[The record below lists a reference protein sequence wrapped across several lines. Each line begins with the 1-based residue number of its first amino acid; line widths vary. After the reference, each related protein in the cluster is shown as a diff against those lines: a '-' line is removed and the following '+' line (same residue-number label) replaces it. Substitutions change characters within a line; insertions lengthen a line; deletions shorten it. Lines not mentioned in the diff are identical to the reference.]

1 MAKKTK
7 DSKKNQTP
15 KTESKAHPSAQKIPA
30 TTNTQPPNPV
40 TSVQQSS
47 HNTPNSKNATT
58 LKTEIVQDFPR
69 GGSTGL
75 TPLEYREVSHE
86 AKIDFYNEESAKS
99 KKRKPSTI
107 KSDSKKQ
114 KLEFSSSQPQ
124 DKDEILYNS
133 ISPLTIKKVIKG
145 DKFLGVI
152 TKIGDLELTVS
163 LPNSLTAQIPITN
176 ISKELSAILENIADD
191 NPEDSPS
198 NEDDL
203 DQNKTDSLDL
213 RQRFFPG
220 QFLKCTVTAVKS
232 PDTTNS
238 TTKKTV
244 QRDSLI
250 ELSIEPEETNKD
262 LNPSDISKGMLIA
275 ASITSV
281 EDHGYILNTGID
293 GIQGFLAYSE
303 SQEFADKHFRA
314 PSSTDGESVETK
326 LKVGQVVLACIS
338 SEVSNSNKNG
348 GHQIRSL
355 TLSLSGKD
363 IEKSK
368 IKETLSSIHSVQPG
382 SMVSALITHIG
393 EKGAALSFMGFYNCT
408 ATIGSL
414 GSNYSQ
420 ATDEILSKI
429 KLGDKIKVRIIYV
442 SLATS
447 SKTILVSCAS
457 HIMSLSYPSIQ
468 TESIDQISNSIG
480 YWWPAKYGTKLDVT
494 VKRVNQRHGLYME
507 GSLDTGT
514 NVSCFAHLTNIFD
527 SVDQA
532 PLTDT
537 SGEYKLQSSQHAR
550 VIGYS
555 AMDNILLVSLKK
567 SVYEEELFH
576 IYDLFPAQKVEG
588 KVEKITDSGIIIR
601 LSPYITGYVSADHL
615 ADAKISKPEKKFRV
629 GGSVKGRILNI
640 NYGNRK
646 VYITLRKS
654 FLDSSLPPVKDF
666 SNENIGKVSNGV
678 VSKIIPGSGAI
689 VAFYQNLRG
698 FIPTKEISDGLVSN
712 INDFLRIGQPIKV
725 KILSVDANQSR
736 ILCSLRKS
744 TETGPS
750 SAVSFNSDNSQISV
764 GTVYT
769 DSIVDNIT
777 DTIVY
782 LRLKPSNNLALL
794 NINHLSDHLGNTVE
808 RIKQS
813 LKKDQPL
820 GMPIVVVENK
830 STTISVSAKPSLVNA
845 ANKGLMIKSLDDCKL
860 GLISVGYVSHLTKF
874 GVFVKFFGGFTGMA
888 SINSIADQYVSSVE
902 SQFEINQTVL
912 AKIILV
918 NEEAKQVNLSLKPSQ
933 VETDIFEDNNTK
945 SVALEYGKLFVS
957 QLFSSEQT
965 LIESQNNTQLIDLAN
980 SYNSLLGELMKI
992 KVEEIHP
999 YGWVVKPVLDK
1010 SNAMISDAS
1019 GFISSEHTGDYTI
1032 DNSGEKNI
1040 KVGDILTAKVIDV
1053 DFRKKIIDYSLK
1065 QIYLDNSN
1073 DKQKKT
1079 KSKGKGKKTDNISP
1093 ETKFKE
1099 LEKSGSSIDFIVDL
1113 IKEDHLVLVS
1123 PSCGN
1128 SIVYTC
1134 SKTLNYRSKPFMRYK
1149 IGQKLRGIIISTQT
1163 NKRVLCLITD
1173 RDKEPVFSG
1182 VKRVAENPIDP
1193 TKSYFEDYQ
1202 PGTKTKAKVISI
1214 NKSKMSAKL
1223 ALADNIQGR
1232 LTFMELLGSYGGKED
1247 LFTGNKIAENS
1258 LISVTIV
1265 GAHTPTSRKYL
1276 PITQRI
1282 NPAKVVLETTI
1293 EKNYTNTQRSLQIGD
1308 INKDTELTGVVS
1320 QVISSRDGGI
1330 WVSINN
1336 NLKAK
1341 VSIMSIS
1348 NNYEILQNMEKYFV
1362 IGSPVEI
1369 KITHVKAKLY
1379 AIDAVMTE
1387 KTLSDR
1393 KIPPPVKTINE
1404 IAVGDKLAGFFIKYS
1419 EFTGL
1424 NVLINGFEN
1433 NEFKPIHGRVGLV
1446 DISDDYSKI
1455 HEITKTTLKPN
1466 CVLNLYVLQVD
1477 KERNRLD
1484 LTTRES
1490 VVGGSESVVVDRRIT
1505 NVSELKIGDRINGF
1519 ISSVSKKG
1527 IFVVIGSCGLSGR
1540 VKLSEISEDF
1550 VKNPEEKYKP
1560 GMMINVQVLSV
1571 NEAENQA
1578 ELTMRSTKESK
1589 KLEIGDLVEGNVTKT
1604 NKSGI
1609 FIRIYDTFKQKKIVV
1624 LCPTTEIADNSDTP
1638 VTELLSH
1645 YESGDKV
1652 IAKIIN
1658 VDEKNR
1664 ITLSLKSSHFLEQ
1677 DNKDEMDVDSEG
1689 EESDSNSDEEL
1700 DEQVDEDIELEESE
1714 NELDEKDV
1722 GEIDDESADEVTDEI
1737 DEESDQEDEEME
1749 DGSEEDDDSDSEEEL
1764 ESTDKKT
1771 LEIGNNGFSWNG
1783 VDTTI
1788 NSDTIQ
1794 NQSDITGDLLDKK
1807 PTSVEDYER
1816 LLVGS
1821 PNSSFLWVSYMAFYC
1836 GLGEIDMARQ
1846 VCDRGLEKITFRL
1859 EQEKMN
1865 LYIARLNLE
1874 YKFGTRSSLDAVFE
1888 KALTYMNQKHIYLQ
1902 LARIYS
1908 SDNNVEMGLE
1918 TLQQASKKFKTSSKV
1933 WVQYFEFVLQ
1943 HNLESKELMQKS
1955 LVGLP
1960 KRKHVKTITKFAQL
1974 EFKYNHQ
1981 ETARTIFENLLSNY
1995 PNRTDLWNVY
2005 LDLETKNISKN
2016 ELSSETDLFLARNL
2030 FSRVT
2035 SLKFNAKNMK
2045 LFFKKWLQFE
2055 KNHGTNSHI
2064 ENVKSRA
2071 LEYVQSLSFGP
2082 KYKQFKLLEKHRN
2095 NVLCIY
2101 RKLLKSSEK
2110 IEDDISKTF
2119 LKSWIKERFRFNK
2132 ELNTKKKLQE
2142 CIYEALKS
2150 LKTIDRAI
2158 EFGGKDLQL
2167 INDFAY
2173 GKKGRV
2179 EYILNRV
2186 KAGKPEEYNRLLHD
2200 IRSKS
2205 SIKKNPQQWYAIP
2218 FDTRLFAVPKHIL
2231 EITKESALK
2240 EKTKNKRI
2248 IPPDEVVYQDVVTS
2262 SGLKFYRI
2270 KGRIQPHWISTKIK
2284 HLTLT
2289 LDKTNKRINLLENY
2303 KLDMKEEQSFLSRLG
2318 IHDSGYKEPMDDG
2331 LNELRDKINRIK
2343 NYK

>member
-7 DSKKNQTP
+7 DSKKNQNP
-15 KTESKAHPSAQKIPA
+15 KTESKAHPSAQEIPA

-447 SKTILVSCAS
+447 SKTIIVSCAS

-1079 KSKGKGKKTDNISP
+1079 KSK
-1093 ETKFKE
+1093 
-1099 LEKSGSSIDFIVDL
+1099 
-1113 IKEDHLVLVS
+1113 DHLVLVS

-1664 ITLSLKSSHFLEQ
+1664 ITLSLKS
-1677 DNKDEMDVDSEG
+1677 
-1689 EESDSNSDEEL
+1689 
-1700 DEQVDEDIELEESE
+1700 
-1714 NELDEKDV
+1714 
-1722 GEIDDESADEVTDEI
+1722 
-1737 DEESDQEDEEME
+1737 
-1749 DGSEEDDDSDSEEEL
+1749 
-1764 ESTDKKT
+1764 
-1771 LEIGNNGFSWNG
+1771 
-1783 VDTTI
+1783 
-1788 NSDTIQ
+1788 TIQ